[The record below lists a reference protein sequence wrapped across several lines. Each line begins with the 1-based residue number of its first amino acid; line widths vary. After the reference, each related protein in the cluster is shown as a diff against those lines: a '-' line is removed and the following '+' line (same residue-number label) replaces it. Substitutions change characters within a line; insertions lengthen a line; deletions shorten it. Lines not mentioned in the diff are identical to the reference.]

1 MWNFPVVVSDH
12 LKIKIKFY
20 NTHEFGFLNSIY
32 KHTQGFL
39 GGNTGNTM
47 GDGKVGEQ
55 KEISS

>member
-1 MWNFPVVVSDH
+1 MWNFPVVVSDL
-12 LKIKIKFY
+12 LKIKIEFY

-39 GGNTGNTM
+39 GGNNGNM
-47 GDGKVGEQ
+47 GDGKVGER